1 MTTESVLQKLGFS
14 FERGGAH
21 TARTMMLDE
30 LTRLIAYV
38 ADTDASIATYM
49 TACVDDN
56 CLGKQSGKTRLL
68 TYRHLVDLYSL
79 DTTKLVFRS
88 LLYFWHRDEAARP
101 FLAMLC
107 TFVRDGVFRAS
118 AEFVQKVP
126 IGATIKRQTL
136 EAFVDDLQPGRF
148 SAATL
153 KSVAQNINSTWTQS
167 GHESG
172 RAVKIR
178 TQARA
183 TPGAVAYAL
192 VLGYVKGIRGYSLFE
207 TEYMK
212 ALDCSTDTAIA
223 LAEQASRRGWIV
235 VKRIGD
241 VIDVS
246 IQNLLTTEER
256 EWLSG

>member
-1 MTTESVLQKLGFS
+1 MTTESVLQRLGFS

-38 ADTDASIATYM
+38 GDSEAALTTYM
-49 TACVDDN
+49 TACVHDN

-88 LLYFWHRDEAARP
+88 LLYLWSRDEEARP

-118 AEFVQKVP
+118 AKFIQEVP
-126 IGATIKRQTL
+126 VGATIKRQTL
-136 EAFVDDLQPGRF
+136 EQFIDDLEPGRF

-153 KSVAQNINSTWTQS
+153 KSVAQNINSSWTQS

-172 RAVKIR
+172 RAVKTR
-178 TQARA
+178 TQAMP

-192 VLGYVKGIRGYSLFE
+192 LLGYVTGVRGYSLFE
-207 TEYMK
+207 TEYVK
-212 ALDCSTDTAIA
+212 ALDCSTEVAIA
-223 LAEQASRRGWIV
+223 LSEQASRRGWIV
-235 VKRIGD
+235 VRRIGD

-246 IQNLLTTEER
+246 FQNLLTTEER